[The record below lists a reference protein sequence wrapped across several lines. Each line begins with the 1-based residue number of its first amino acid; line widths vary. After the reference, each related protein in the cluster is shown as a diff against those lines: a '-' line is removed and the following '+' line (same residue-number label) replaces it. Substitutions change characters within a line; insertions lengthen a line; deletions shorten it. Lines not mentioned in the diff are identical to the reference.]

1 MTLGLSR
8 SRPRVDVCVF
18 DASIGVDLEHDEYK
32 RRLSMLIVM
41 YRTREG

>member
-1 MTLGLSR
+1 VTLGLSR